1 MLVENL
7 LLTAQFILSVV
18 FSFLRQA
25 IKMGRFLHNYQFFLT
40 LVEQISRIGNT
51 VQPTLPCWVVPTAG
65 SLSIMACSLVFLLS
79 FCCRLIKCWK
89 SIHFVVLSVSTK
101 LSEFKKVRQPR
112 RIVDIFSISLFPAAK
127 TILLNY
133 QFRFLTLFTIAS
145 NVDEINSLTN
155 GRQIDWKICYKS
167 YFHFKYNLPCRIG
180 NI

>member
-65 SLSIMACSLVFLLS
+65 SLSINTFFFLN
-79 FCCRLIKCWK
+79 WMG
-89 SIHFVVLSVSTK
+89 
-101 LSEFKKVRQPR
+101 
-112 RIVDIFSISLFPAAK
+112 FSSQ
-127 TILLNY
+127 LNLK
-133 QFRFLTLFTIAS
+133 FFF
-145 NVDEINSLTN
+145 
-155 GRQIDWKICYKS
+155 
-167 YFHFKYNLPCRIG
+167 
-180 NI
+180 

>member
-65 SLSIMACSLVFLLS
+65 SLSIRGNSFFVKSVFRQLCYAES
-79 FCCRLIKCWK
+79 P
-89 SIHFVVLSVSTK
+89 FVATSVSILAVFTTDK
-101 LSEFKKVRQPR
+101 TVVRLM
-112 RIVDIFSISLFPAAK
+112 VLLKFS
-127 TILLNY
+127 
-133 QFRFLTLFTIAS
+133 
-145 NVDEINSLTN
+145 
-155 GRQIDWKICYKS
+155 
-167 YFHFKYNLPCRIG
+167 
-180 NI
+180 

>member
-65 SLSIMACSLVFLLS
+65 SLSISSWAL
-79 FCCRLIKCWK
+79 
-89 SIHFVVLSVSTK
+89 VVL
-101 LSEFKKVRQPR
+101 F
-112 RIVDIFSISLFPAAK
+112 
-127 TILLNY
+127 
-133 QFRFLTLFTIAS
+133 
-145 NVDEINSLTN
+145 
-155 GRQIDWKICYKS
+155 C
-167 YFHFKYNLPCRIG
+167 
-180 NI
+180 

>member
-65 SLSIMACSLVFLLS
+65 SLSITHRIYFFPLL
-79 FCCRLIKCWK
+79 LIDLISHTICFIIMTLSKK
-89 SIHFVVLSVSTK
+89 IHCAL
-101 LSEFKKVRQPR
+101 
-112 RIVDIFSISLFPAAK
+112 
-127 TILLNY
+127 
-133 QFRFLTLFTIAS
+133 
-145 NVDEINSLTN
+145 
-155 GRQIDWKICYKS
+155 IDS
-167 YFHFKYNLPCRIG
+167 
-180 NI
+180 

>member
-65 SLSIMACSLVFLLS
+65 SLSISSMAVCCFIIVFLVY
-79 FCCRLIKCWK
+79 I
-89 SIHFVVLSVSTK
+89 VVLTVS
-101 LSEFKKVRQPR
+101 
-112 RIVDIFSISLFPAAK
+112 IVVIISKCFAIRK
-127 TILLNY
+127 TN
-133 QFRFLTLFTIAS
+133 
-145 NVDEINSLTN
+145 
-155 GRQIDWKICYKS
+155 
-167 YFHFKYNLPCRIG
+167 
-180 NI
+180 

>member
-65 SLSIMACSLVFLLS
+65 SLSITSNMFVQDLIRTILFAIVGAVVSFFVSLVLKNFI
-79 FCCRLIKCWK
+79 RNK
-89 SIHFVVLSVSTK
+89 
-101 LSEFKKVRQPR
+101 
-112 RIVDIFSISLFPAAK
+112 
-127 TILLNY
+127 N
-133 QFRFLTLFTIAS
+133 
-145 NVDEINSLTN
+145 N
-155 GRQIDWKICYKS
+155 
-167 YFHFKYNLPCRIG
+167 
-180 NI
+180 

>member
-65 SLSIMACSLVFLLS
+65 SLSIS
-79 FCCRLIKCWK
+79 
-89 SIHFVVLSVSTK
+89 
-101 LSEFKKVRQPR
+101 
-112 RIVDIFSISLFPAAK
+112 
-127 TILLNY
+127 
-133 QFRFLTLFTIAS
+133 
-145 NVDEINSLTN
+145 
-155 GRQIDWKICYKS
+155 G
-167 YFHFKYNLPCRIG
+167 
-180 NI
+180 

>member
-65 SLSIMACSLVFLLS
+65 SLCIGDRWDGKQYFKSGYVFLPLTFENDSTMTLS
-79 FCCRLIKCWK
+79 WK
-89 SIHFVVLSVSTK
+89 DKISIDVKTG
-101 LSEFKKVRQPR
+101 KV
-112 RIVDIFSISLFPAAK
+112 K
-127 TILLNY
+127 
-133 QFRFLTLFTIAS
+133 
-145 NVDEINSLTN
+145 
-155 GRQIDWKICYKS
+155 
-167 YFHFKYNLPCRIG
+167 
-180 NI
+180 

>member
-65 SLSIMACSLVFLLS
+65 SLSIVY
-79 FCCRLIKCWK
+79 
-89 SIHFVVLSVSTK
+89 
-101 LSEFKKVRQPR
+101 P
-112 RIVDIFSISLFPAAK
+112 K
-127 TILLNY
+127 TELN
-133 QFRFLTLFTIAS
+133 QDLMF
-145 NVDEINSLTN
+145 
-155 GRQIDWKICYKS
+155 
-167 YFHFKYNLPCRIG
+167 
-180 NI
+180 

>member
-65 SLSIMACSLVFLLS
+65 SLSIISPVGIHLFYFLMDNFLS
-79 FCCRLIKCWK
+79 FIQG
-89 SIHFVVLSVSTK
+89 INQEIFVGS
-101 LSEFKKVRQPR
+101 
-112 RIVDIFSISLFPAAK
+112 
-127 TILLNY
+127 
-133 QFRFLTLFTIAS
+133 
-145 NVDEINSLTN
+145 
-155 GRQIDWKICYKS
+155 
-167 YFHFKYNLPCRIG
+167 
-180 NI
+180 